1 MSLSNE
7 RVSLLRSIVEDLS
20 LDEKVEAEPTH
31 TLKVGAILV
40 SSWGYDQTNID
51 FYEVVQLVGSK
62 MVAVRKIEQEIVKSN
77 GPSDEVMPVPGSYK
91 GPVLRKKVGSSNQ
104 IGISSYSSAS
114 PWGGKPEHQTGWG
127 YGH

>member
-7 RVSLLRSIVEDLS
+7 RVSLLRSIVE
-20 LDEKVEAEPTH
+20 KVEAEPTH
-31 TLKVGAILV
+31 PLKVGSILV

-51 FYEVVQLVGSK
+51 FYEVVKLIGAK
-62 MVAVRKIEQEIVKSN
+62 MVAVREIDKKIIKSN
-77 GPSDEVMPVPGSYK
+77 GPSDEVMPVPGAFD
-91 GPVLRKKVGSSNQ
+91 GIELRKKVGSSGQ
-104 IGISSYSSAS
+104 IKLSSFAYAY